1 MSEKEKR
8 AQDQLPEDAPPFV
21 RAFFEFINN
30 MMRHAP
36 DLTPLAVADAARA
49 WVRTNFGKENIT

>member
-1 MSEKEKR
+1 MSEKMPE
-8 AQDQLPEDAPPFV
+8 QLPEDAPPFV
-21 RAFFEFINN
+21 RAFHEFINN
-30 MMRHAP
+30 MLPHTP